1 MLTAKNTL
9 SRSKMSKSI
18 KSTLGMIVTLASLSI
33 VPIAW
38 AADWVE
44 IDKNAEDG
52 INYIDKASVQ
62 KKGNSVL
69 FSAKTVLRDRSGKL
83 VRDIE
88 GNLSAD
94 CDSKS
99 YRVTA
104 GKNLISGETFNVGD
118 KAPDRKAEPSSIT
131 AKLIDYACT
140 SK

>member
-1 MLTAKNTL
+1 
-9 SRSKMSKSI
+9 MSKSI
-18 KSTLGMIVTLASLSI
+18 KSTLGMVVTLTSLSI
-33 VPIAW
+33 APVAW

-52 INYIDKASVQ
+52 INYVDKTSLQ
-62 KKGNSVL
+62 KNGNSVL
-69 FSAKTVLRDRSGKL
+69 FSAKTVLRDSSGKL

-99 YRVTA
+99 YQVRA
-104 GKNLISGETFNVGD
+104 GKNLITGESFNVGD
-118 KAPDRKAEPSSIT
+118 KAPVRKADPSSVT

-140 SK
+140 R

>member
-1 MLTAKNTL
+1 MV
-9 SRSKMSKSI
+9 
-18 KSTLGMIVTLASLSI
+18 VTLTSLSI
-33 VPIAW
+33 APVAW

-52 INYIDKASVQ
+52 INYVDKTSLQ

-69 FSAKTVLRDRSGKL
+69 FNAKTVLRDRSGKL

-99 YRVTA
+99 YQVRA
-104 GKNLISGETFNVGD
+104 GKNLITGESFNVGD
-118 KAPDRKAEPSSIT
+118 KAPVRKADPSSVT
-131 AKLIDYACT
+131 AKSIDYACT
-140 SK
+140 R

>member
-1 MLTAKNTL
+1 
-9 SRSKMSKSI
+9 MSKSI
-18 KSTLGMIVTLASLSI
+18 KSTLGMVVTLTSLSI
-33 VPIAW
+33 APVAW

-52 INYIDKASVQ
+52 INYVDKTSLQ

-69 FSAKTVLRDRSGKL
+69 FSAKTVLRDSSGKL

-99 YRVTA
+99 YQVRA
-104 GKNLISGETFNVGD
+104 GKNLITGESFNVGD
-118 KAPDRKAEPSSIT
+118 KAPVRKADPSSVT
-131 AKLIDYACT
+131 AKSIDYACT
-140 SK
+140 R

>member
-1 MLTAKNTL
+1 
-9 SRSKMSKSI
+9 MSKSI
-18 KSTLGMIVTLASLSI
+18 KSTLGMVVTLTSLSI
-33 VPIAW
+33 APVAW

-52 INYIDKASVQ
+52 INYVDKTSLQ

-99 YRVTA
+99 YQVRA
-104 GKNLISGETFNVGD
+104 GKNLITGESFNVGD
-118 KAPDRKAEPSSIT
+118 KAPVRKADPSSVT
-131 AKLIDYACT
+131 AKSIDYACT
-140 SK
+140 R

>member
-1 MLTAKNTL
+1 MVITLT
-9 SRSKMSKSI
+9 
-18 KSTLGMIVTLASLSI
+18 SLSI
-33 VPIAW
+33 VPAAW
-38 AADWVE
+38 AAEWVE

-52 INYIDKASVQ
+52 INYVDKDSLQ

-69 FSAKTVLRDRSGKL
+69 FSAKTVLRDAAGKL

-99 YRVTA
+99 YQVLA
-104 GKNLISGETFNVGD
+104 GKNLITGETFNTGD
-118 KAPDRKAEPSSIT
+118 KAPVRKAEPSSIT

-140 SK
+140 GK